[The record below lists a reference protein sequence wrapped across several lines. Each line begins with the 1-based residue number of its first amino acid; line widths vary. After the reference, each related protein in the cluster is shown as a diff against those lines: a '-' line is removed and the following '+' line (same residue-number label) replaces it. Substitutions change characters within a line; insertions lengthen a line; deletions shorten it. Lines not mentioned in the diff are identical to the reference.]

1 MKLAASIFHT
11 VKHLYNESITRLD
24 MRYSRLRIFIRAN
37 FRGKILVFV
46 FLKILGRAAVNIIPI
61 KSYVKL
67 QVCMPLWHQN
77 NINTPQERKSENVC
91 ILLFTFLCW
100 HDFLAITARG
110 FFYNVGTK
118 IALLVMLC
126 ADIKLVW

>member
-1 MKLAASIFHT
+1 M
-11 VKHLYNESITRLD
+11 
-24 MRYSRLRIFIRAN
+24 
-37 FRGKILVFV
+37 FV